1 MSDNSFPVAAAPNQQ
16 EAGTSSGTALVDPAT
31 TAPRAT
37 GTSGTSAA
45 GTSVSQARNPAE
57 SAFINSMDDDDDDN
71 RIGGTVGNTVNSI
84 PTANSFK
91 GRVNEFLHNGE
102 ILRRLIIMGFLILFL
117 TGAVFG
123 LLSLQASNEA
133 AAQRSLGRYN
143 AEEIGPVL
151 DFLSMQGFEYTVRGD
166 SVLVPIDDYDKVRE
180 AMLRSG
186 VAVNKIAE
194 QDALIMRDNGFG
206 VSQRLE
212 GERIK
217 HSREMQLARAIERIE
232 GVEHATVLLAIP
244 RENVFAR
251 TQQRPSAAVV
261 VTLQNGAYLTPEN
274 VNSVRFTVASSVHN
288 MLVKDVTVTD
298 QHGRLLSAQTTNNT
312 ADDRL
317 QREFEMR
324 TLREAQ
330 YRDKLDSILRPMLG
344 EGNYSAE
351 VDVTLDTTV
360 EEETRQFFNPD
371 NQSVRS
377 ETLREERGNNDV
389 TSPYGVPGSLSNQ
402 PPANA
407 VIPQQLRNGTANAS
421 DANAQNNLNESREAV
436 RNYEVDTTVRHTIRP
451 SNLVQRL
458 TVSVAV
464 DNFRQTSDDG
474 SVTYVPRTQEDLNKI
489 ADLVR
494 GGLGLNE
501 SRGDFVMVENVA
513 FPHDD
518 AQPALPWWQQESFLR
533 ILRIGG
539 AVLIIL
545 FLVVFVVRPM
555 INRLLHGRSTDDDL
569 ERQLELDNGSALG
582 GEDDLNLIAAQ
593 NELNDQIYNINR
605 EGGIELPNLHRD
617 EDLLNAVR
625 TLVSNEP
632 QLSAEVVRDWIN
644 ADMRDKKDK
653 KKANKQP
660 AGM

>member
-16 EAGTSSGTALVDPAT
+16 ESSTALVDPAT
-31 TAPRAT
+31 TAPGANN
-37 GTSGTSAA
+37 AA
-45 GTSVSQARNPAE
+45 GAAGSGAASNQAQA
-57 SAFINSMDDDDDDN
+57 SAQTVGAQADSSYFDDDDNSN

-84 PTANSFK
+84 PTATSFK
-91 GRVNEFLHNGE
+91 GRVNEFVHNGE
-102 ILRRLIIMGFLILFL
+102 ILRKLIILGFLVLFL

-133 AAQRSLGRYN
+133 ASQRSLGRYSP
-143 AEEIGPVL
+143 EEIGPVL
-151 DFLSMQGFEYTVRGD
+151 DFLSVQGFNYSIRGD
-166 SVLVPIDDYDKVRE
+166 SVLVPVEDYERVRE
-180 AMLRSG
+180 AMLRNG

-194 QDALIMRDNGFG
+194 QDALIMKDNGFG

-217 HSREMQLARAIERIE
+217 HSREMQLARAIERID

-244 RENVFAR
+244 RDNVFAR

-274 VNSVRFTVASSVHN
+274 VNSIRFTVASSVHN
-288 MLVKDVTVTD
+288 LLVKDVTVTD
-298 QHGRLLSAQTTNNT
+298 QHGRLLSAQNANNT
-312 ADDRL
+312 SDDRM

-360 EEETRQFFNPD
+360 EEETRQFFNPE
-371 NQSVRS
+371 NQAVRS
-377 ETLREERGNNDV
+377 ETLREERGNNDQG
-389 TSPYGVPGSLSNQ
+389 SPYGVPGSLSNQ

-407 VIPQQLRNGTANAS
+407 TIPQQLRTGTATEET
-421 DANAQNNLNESREAV
+421 AQAQQNENREAV

-464 DNFRQTSDDG
+464 DNVRQTSDDG
-474 SVTYVPRTQEDLNKI
+474 AVTYVPRSQEDLDKI

-494 GGLGLNE
+494 GGLGLDE
-501 SRGDFVMVENVA
+501 RRGDFVMVENVA

-518 AQPALPWWQQESFLR
+518 AQPALPWWQQEAFLR

-555 INRLLHGRSTDDDL
+555 INRLLRGRTPEDAEL
-569 ERQLELDNGSALG
+569 EHQLELDNGSALG

-632 QLSAEVVRDWIN
+632 QLSAEVLRDWIN
-644 ADMRDKKDK
+644 SDMRDKKDK
-653 KKANKQP
+653 KKANK
-660 AGM
+660 ASSGL